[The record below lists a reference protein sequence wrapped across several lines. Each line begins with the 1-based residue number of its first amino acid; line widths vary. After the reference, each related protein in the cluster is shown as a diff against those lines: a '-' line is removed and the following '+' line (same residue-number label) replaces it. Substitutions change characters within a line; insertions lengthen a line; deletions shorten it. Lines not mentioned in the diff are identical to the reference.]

1 MEVGRKTATFLVV
14 VSVGFGATEEITA
27 RTLDDA
33 GRDSTAI
40 AADAGPLSGTILHD
54 QERGGY
60 VALHARQRV
69 EVPAGRYRGGC
80 IGDYSA

>member
-1 MEVGRKTATFLVV
+1 MEVGRKTATFLAVV
-14 VSVGFGATEEITA
+14 TVGFGATEEITA
-27 RTLDDA
+27 QTLDDA

-60 VALHARQRV
+60 VALDARQRV
-69 EVPAGRYRGGC
+69 EAARRYRGGC
-80 IGDYSA
+80 IGDYGA